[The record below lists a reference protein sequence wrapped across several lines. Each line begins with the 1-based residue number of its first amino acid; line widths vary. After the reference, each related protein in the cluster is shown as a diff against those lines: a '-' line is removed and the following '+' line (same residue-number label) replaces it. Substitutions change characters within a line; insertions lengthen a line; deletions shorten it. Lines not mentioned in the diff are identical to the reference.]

1 MRNLRRDLTWIGL
14 AYVAYL
20 VVSALSQ
27 TGTAMITSWLVPWIG
42 QDAWMVLCIIFM
54 YPLAFFL
61 YWLIL
66 QTVPKARQTW
76 TCPMGAGHFLG
87 WFVICMGGVYFG
99 SLIGQFLMTIVS
111 VITGETMVN
120 QVEEMIMD
128 MSLWAVILSAVILAP
143 IIYGAAIAYLLTPIV
158 NFLERKII
166 FPIFEKRHKTL
177 QKKGRK
183 VVRWICVILS
193 VFFMFL
199 IIYALVMMILPQL
212 IRSIMNII
220 YSFPHYVNVVENW
233 LNSVVEKGWKL
244 NPDMISQINQYSS
257 RLQEYLTNTILPQMQ
272 SMMKN
277 ISASFLDLLVFLKN
291 FLIGAIVSLYI
302 LADKEGFVAKAK
314 MATYAVLP
322 AKWATFL
329 VHSMRFTH
337 KTFGGFISGKILDS
351 AIIVLCGNIHH
362 WNAICDSGQCDRWRD
377 KRYPVFWTISW
388 SDSVYSSYFAGRSDS
403 ESVFP
408 DLYSGSSAV

>member
-76 TCPMGAGHFLG
+76 TCPMGTGHFLG

-143 IIYGAAIAYLLTPIV
+143 IMEELIFRKLVLDRLAGYGPAVAMSVSALVFGLAHGNFYQFFYAFLLGLIFAYIYLCTGKVRYSMMLHMMVNFCGSVIPILIMRVADENEVAAILASVTQLTFMGVFMLGGLILFICKWKEIRTYV
-158 NFLERKII
+158 
-166 FPIFEKRHKTL
+166 HGHT
-177 QKKGRK
+177 
-183 VVRWICVILS
+183 VRGWRRC
-193 VFFMFL
+193 L
-199 IIYALVMMILPQL
+199 ITSPGMILL
-212 IRSIMNII
+212 
-220 YSFPHYVNVVENW
+220 YVCCVV
-233 LNSVVEKGWKL
+233 LF
-244 NPDMISQINQYSS
+244 
-257 RLQEYLTNTILPQMQ
+257 
-272 SMMKN
+272 
-277 ISASFLDLLVFLKN
+277 FL
-291 FLIGAIVSLYI
+291 
-302 LADKEGFVAKAK
+302 
-314 MATYAVLP
+314 
-322 AKWATFL
+322 
-329 VHSMRFTH
+329 
-337 KTFGGFISGKILDS
+337 
-351 AIIVLCGNIHH
+351 
-362 WNAICDSGQCDRWRD
+362 
-377 KRYPVFWTISW
+377 
-388 SDSVYSSYFAGRSDS
+388 
-403 ESVFP
+403 
-408 DLYSGSSAV
+408 

>member
-76 TCPMGAGHFLG
+76 TCPMGTGHFLG

-143 IIYGAAIAYLLTPIV
+143 IMEELIFRKLVLDRLAGYGPAVAMSVSALVFGLAHVNFYQFFYAFLLGLIFAYIYLRTGKVRYSMMLHMMVNFCGSVIPILIMRVADENEVAAILASVTQLTFMGVFMLGGLIL
-158 NFLERKII
+158 FICKWKEI
-166 FPIFEKRHKTL
+166 KTYVH
-177 QKKGRK
+177 GNT
-183 VVRWICVILS
+183 VRGWRRC
-193 VFFMFL
+193 L
-199 IIYALVMMILPQL
+199 ITSSGMILL
-212 IRSIMNII
+212 
-220 YSFPHYVNVVENW
+220 YVCCVV
-233 LNSVVEKGWKL
+233 LF
-244 NPDMISQINQYSS
+244 
-257 RLQEYLTNTILPQMQ
+257 
-272 SMMKN
+272 
-277 ISASFLDLLVFLKN
+277 FL
-291 FLIGAIVSLYI
+291 
-302 LADKEGFVAKAK
+302 
-314 MATYAVLP
+314 
-322 AKWATFL
+322 
-329 VHSMRFTH
+329 
-337 KTFGGFISGKILDS
+337 
-351 AIIVLCGNIHH
+351 
-362 WNAICDSGQCDRWRD
+362 
-377 KRYPVFWTISW
+377 
-388 SDSVYSSYFAGRSDS
+388 
-403 ESVFP
+403 
-408 DLYSGSSAV
+408 

>member
-76 TCPMGAGHFLG
+76 TCPMGAGRFLG

-143 IIYGAAIAYLLTPIV
+143 IMEELIFRKLVLDRLAGYGPAVAMSVSALVFGLAHGNFYQFFYAFLLGLIFAYIYLRTGKVRYSMMFHMMVNFCGSVIPILIMRVADENEVAAILASVTQLTFMGVFMLGGLIL
-158 NFLERKII
+158 FICKWKEI
-166 FPIFEKRHKTL
+166 KTYVH
-177 QKKGRK
+177 GNT
-183 VVRWICVILS
+183 VRGWRRC
-193 VFFMFL
+193 L
-199 IIYALVMMILPQL
+199 ITSSGMILL
-212 IRSIMNII
+212 
-220 YSFPHYVNVVENW
+220 YVCCVV
-233 LNSVVEKGWKL
+233 LF
-244 NPDMISQINQYSS
+244 
-257 RLQEYLTNTILPQMQ
+257 
-272 SMMKN
+272 
-277 ISASFLDLLVFLKN
+277 FL
-291 FLIGAIVSLYI
+291 
-302 LADKEGFVAKAK
+302 
-314 MATYAVLP
+314 
-322 AKWATFL
+322 
-329 VHSMRFTH
+329 
-337 KTFGGFISGKILDS
+337 
-351 AIIVLCGNIHH
+351 
-362 WNAICDSGQCDRWRD
+362 
-377 KRYPVFWTISW
+377 
-388 SDSVYSSYFAGRSDS
+388 
-403 ESVFP
+403 
-408 DLYSGSSAV
+408 

>member
-76 TCPMGAGHFLG
+76 TCPMGIGHFLG

-143 IIYGAAIAYLLTPIV
+143 IMEELIFRKLVLDRLAGYGPAVAMSVSALVFGLAHGNFYQFFYAFLLGLIFAYIYLRTGKVRYSMMLHMMVNFCGSVIPILLLRVADENEVAAILASVTQLTFMGVFMLGGLILFICKWKEIKTYVHGNTVRGWRRYLITSP
-158 NFLERKII
+158 
-166 FPIFEKRHKTL
+166 
-177 QKKGRK
+177 G
-183 VVRWICVILS
+183 
-193 VFFMFL
+193 
-199 IIYALVMMILPQL
+199 MILL
-212 IRSIMNII
+212 
-220 YSFPHYVNVVENW
+220 YVCCVV
-233 LNSVVEKGWKL
+233 LF
-244 NPDMISQINQYSS
+244 
-257 RLQEYLTNTILPQMQ
+257 
-272 SMMKN
+272 
-277 ISASFLDLLVFLKN
+277 FL
-291 FLIGAIVSLYI
+291 
-302 LADKEGFVAKAK
+302 
-314 MATYAVLP
+314 
-322 AKWATFL
+322 
-329 VHSMRFTH
+329 
-337 KTFGGFISGKILDS
+337 
-351 AIIVLCGNIHH
+351 
-362 WNAICDSGQCDRWRD
+362 
-377 KRYPVFWTISW
+377 
-388 SDSVYSSYFAGRSDS
+388 
-403 ESVFP
+403 
-408 DLYSGSSAV
+408 

>member
-76 TCPMGAGHFLG
+76 TCPMGTGHFLG

-143 IIYGAAIAYLLTPIV
+143 IMEELIFRKLVLDRLAGYGPAVAMSVSALVFGLAHGNFYQFFYAFLLGLIFAYIYLRTGKVRYSMMLHMMVNFCGSVIPILIMRVADENEVAAILASVTQLTFMGVFMLGGLILFICKWKEIRTYV
-158 NFLERKII
+158 HGN
-166 FPIFEKRHKTL
+166 T
-177 QKKGRK
+177 
-183 VVRWICVILS
+183 VRGWRRC
-193 VFFMFL
+193 L
-199 IIYALVMMILPQL
+199 ITNPGMILL
-212 IRSIMNII
+212 
-220 YSFPHYVNVVENW
+220 YVCCVV
-233 LNSVVEKGWKL
+233 LF
-244 NPDMISQINQYSS
+244 
-257 RLQEYLTNTILPQMQ
+257 
-272 SMMKN
+272 
-277 ISASFLDLLVFLKN
+277 FL
-291 FLIGAIVSLYI
+291 
-302 LADKEGFVAKAK
+302 
-314 MATYAVLP
+314 
-322 AKWATFL
+322 
-329 VHSMRFTH
+329 
-337 KTFGGFISGKILDS
+337 
-351 AIIVLCGNIHH
+351 
-362 WNAICDSGQCDRWRD
+362 
-377 KRYPVFWTISW
+377 
-388 SDSVYSSYFAGRSDS
+388 
-403 ESVFP
+403 
-408 DLYSGSSAV
+408 

>member
-76 TCPMGAGHFLG
+76 TCPMGTGHFLG

-143 IIYGAAIAYLLTPIV
+143 IMEELIFRKLVLDRLAGYGPAVAMFVSALVFGLAHGNFYQFFYAFLLGLIFAYIYLRTGKVRYSMMLHMMVNFCGSVIPILIMRVADENEVAAILASVTQLTFMGVFMLGGLIL
-158 NFLERKII
+158 FICKWKEI
-166 FPIFEKRHKTL
+166 KTYVH
-177 QKKGRK
+177 GNT
-183 VVRWICVILS
+183 VRGWRRC
-193 VFFMFL
+193 L
-199 IIYALVMMILPQL
+199 ITSSGMILL
-212 IRSIMNII
+212 
-220 YSFPHYVNVVENW
+220 YVCCVV
-233 LNSVVEKGWKL
+233 LF
-244 NPDMISQINQYSS
+244 
-257 RLQEYLTNTILPQMQ
+257 
-272 SMMKN
+272 
-277 ISASFLDLLVFLKN
+277 FL
-291 FLIGAIVSLYI
+291 
-302 LADKEGFVAKAK
+302 
-314 MATYAVLP
+314 
-322 AKWATFL
+322 
-329 VHSMRFTH
+329 
-337 KTFGGFISGKILDS
+337 
-351 AIIVLCGNIHH
+351 
-362 WNAICDSGQCDRWRD
+362 
-377 KRYPVFWTISW
+377 
-388 SDSVYSSYFAGRSDS
+388 
-403 ESVFP
+403 
-408 DLYSGSSAV
+408 

>member
-76 TCPMGAGHFLG
+76 TCPMGTGHFLG

-143 IIYGAAIAYLLTPIV
+143 IMEELIFRKLVLDRLAGYGPAVAMSVSALVFGLAHGNFYQFFYAFLLGLIFAYIYLRTGKVRYSMMLHMMVNFCGSVIPILIMRVADENEVAAILASVTQLTFMGVFMLGGLIL
-158 NFLERKII
+158 FICKWKEIKTYEIGRASCRER
-166 FPIFEKRHKTL
+166 
-177 QKKGRK
+177 
-183 VVRWICVILS
+183 
-193 VFFMFL
+193 
-199 IIYALVMMILPQL
+199 
-212 IRSIMNII
+212 
-220 YSFPHYVNVVENW
+220 
-233 LNSVVEKGWKL
+233 
-244 NPDMISQINQYSS
+244 
-257 RLQEYLTNTILPQMQ
+257 
-272 SMMKN
+272 
-277 ISASFLDLLVFLKN
+277 
-291 FLIGAIVSLYI
+291 VS
-302 LADKEGFVAKAK
+302 G
-314 MATYAVLP
+314 
-322 AKWATFL
+322 
-329 VHSMRFTH
+329 
-337 KTFGGFISGKILDS
+337 
-351 AIIVLCGNIHH
+351 
-362 WNAICDSGQCDRWRD
+362 
-377 KRYPVFWTISW
+377 
-388 SDSVYSSYFAGRSDS
+388 
-403 ESVFP
+403 
-408 DLYSGSSAV
+408 

>member
-76 TCPMGAGHFLG
+76 TCPMGTGHFLG

-143 IIYGAAIAYLLTPIV
+143 IMEELIFRKLVLDRLAGYGPGGGDVCVRAGLWSCPRQ
-158 NFLERKII
+158 FL
-166 FPIFEKRHKTL
+166 P
-177 QKKGRK
+177 
-183 VVRWICVILS
+183 
-193 VFFMFL
+193 
-199 IIYALVMMILPQL
+199 
-212 IRSIMNII
+212 
-220 YSFPHYVNVVENW
+220 
-233 LNSVVEKGWKL
+233 
-244 NPDMISQINQYSS
+244 
-257 RLQEYLTNTILPQMQ
+257 
-272 SMMKN
+272 
-277 ISASFLDLLVFLKN
+277 VFLRI
-291 FLIGAIVSLYI
+291 FTGIDICLY
-302 LADKEGFVAKAK
+302 
-314 MATYAVLP
+314 LP
-322 AKWATFL
+322 AYRKSPL
-329 VHSMRFTH
+329 
-337 KTFGGFISGKILDS
+337 
-351 AIIVLCGNIHH
+351 
-362 WNAICDSGQCDRWRD
+362 
-377 KRYPVFWTISW
+377 
-388 SDSVYSSYFAGRSDS
+388 
-403 ESVFP
+403 
-408 DLYSGSSAV
+408 

>member
-20 VVSALSQ
+20 VVSALSL

-76 TCPMGAGHFLG
+76 TCPMGTGHFLG

-143 IIYGAAIAYLLTPIV
+143 IMEELIFRKLVLDRLAGYGPAVAMSVSALVFGLAHGNFYQFFYAFLLGLIFAYIYLRTGKVRYSMMLHMMVNFCGSVIPILIMRVADENEVAAILASVTQLTFMGVFMLGGLIL
-158 NFLERKII
+158 FICKWKEI
-166 FPIFEKRHKTL
+166 KTYVH
-177 QKKGRK
+177 GNT
-183 VVRWICVILS
+183 VRGWRRC
-193 VFFMFL
+193 L
-199 IIYALVMMILPQL
+199 ITSSGMILL
-212 IRSIMNII
+212 
-220 YSFPHYVNVVENW
+220 YVCCVV
-233 LNSVVEKGWKL
+233 LF
-244 NPDMISQINQYSS
+244 
-257 RLQEYLTNTILPQMQ
+257 
-272 SMMKN
+272 
-277 ISASFLDLLVFLKN
+277 FL
-291 FLIGAIVSLYI
+291 
-302 LADKEGFVAKAK
+302 
-314 MATYAVLP
+314 
-322 AKWATFL
+322 
-329 VHSMRFTH
+329 
-337 KTFGGFISGKILDS
+337 
-351 AIIVLCGNIHH
+351 
-362 WNAICDSGQCDRWRD
+362 
-377 KRYPVFWTISW
+377 
-388 SDSVYSSYFAGRSDS
+388 
-403 ESVFP
+403 
-408 DLYSGSSAV
+408 

>member
-76 TCPMGAGHFLG
+76 TCPMGTGHFLG

-143 IIYGAAIAYLLTPIV
+143 IMEELIFRKLVLDRLAGYGPAVAMSVSALVFGLAHGNFYQFFYAFLLGLIFAYIYLRTGKVRYSMMLHMMVNFCGSVIPILLMRVADENEVAAILASVTQLTFMGVFMLGGLIL
-158 NFLERKII
+158 FICKWKEI
-166 FPIFEKRHKTL
+166 KTYVH
-177 QKKGRK
+177 GNT
-183 VVRWICVILS
+183 VRGWRRC
-193 VFFMFL
+193 L
-199 IIYALVMMILPQL
+199 ITNPGMILL
-212 IRSIMNII
+212 
-220 YSFPHYVNVVENW
+220 YVCCVE
-233 LNSVVEKGWKL
+233 LF
-244 NPDMISQINQYSS
+244 
-257 RLQEYLTNTILPQMQ
+257 
-272 SMMKN
+272 
-277 ISASFLDLLVFLKN
+277 FL
-291 FLIGAIVSLYI
+291 
-302 LADKEGFVAKAK
+302 
-314 MATYAVLP
+314 
-322 AKWATFL
+322 
-329 VHSMRFTH
+329 
-337 KTFGGFISGKILDS
+337 
-351 AIIVLCGNIHH
+351 
-362 WNAICDSGQCDRWRD
+362 
-377 KRYPVFWTISW
+377 
-388 SDSVYSSYFAGRSDS
+388 
-403 ESVFP
+403 
-408 DLYSGSSAV
+408 

>member
-76 TCPMGAGHFLG
+76 TCPMGIGHFLG

-128 MSLWAVILSAVILAP
+128 MSLWAVIVSAVILAP
-143 IIYGAAIAYLLTPIV
+143 IMEELIFRKLVLDRLAGYGPAVAMSVSALVFGLAHGNFYQFFYAFLLGLIFAYIYLRTGKVRYSMMLHMMVNFCGSVIPILLLRVADENEVAAILASVTQLTFMGVFMLGGLILFICKWKEIKTYVHGNTVRGWRRYLITSP
-158 NFLERKII
+158 
-166 FPIFEKRHKTL
+166 
-177 QKKGRK
+177 G
-183 VVRWICVILS
+183 
-193 VFFMFL
+193 
-199 IIYALVMMILPQL
+199 MILL
-212 IRSIMNII
+212 
-220 YSFPHYVNVVENW
+220 YVCCVV
-233 LNSVVEKGWKL
+233 LF
-244 NPDMISQINQYSS
+244 
-257 RLQEYLTNTILPQMQ
+257 
-272 SMMKN
+272 
-277 ISASFLDLLVFLKN
+277 FL
-291 FLIGAIVSLYI
+291 
-302 LADKEGFVAKAK
+302 
-314 MATYAVLP
+314 
-322 AKWATFL
+322 
-329 VHSMRFTH
+329 
-337 KTFGGFISGKILDS
+337 
-351 AIIVLCGNIHH
+351 
-362 WNAICDSGQCDRWRD
+362 
-377 KRYPVFWTISW
+377 
-388 SDSVYSSYFAGRSDS
+388 
-403 ESVFP
+403 
-408 DLYSGSSAV
+408 

>member
-76 TCPMGAGHFLG
+76 TCPMGTGHFLG

-143 IIYGAAIAYLLTPIV
+143 IMEELIFRKLVLDRLAGYGPAVAMSVSALVFGLAHGNFYQFFYAFLLGLIFAYIYLRTGKVRYSMMLHMMVNFCGSVIPILIMRVADENEVAAILASVTQLTFMGVFMLGGLIL
-158 NFLERKII
+158 FICKWKEI
-166 FPIFEKRHKTL
+166 KTYVH
-177 QKKGRK
+177 GNT
-183 VVRWICVILS
+183 VRGWRRC
-193 VFFMFL
+193 L
-199 IIYALVMMILPQL
+199 ITNPGMILL
-212 IRSIMNII
+212 
-220 YSFPHYVNVVENW
+220 YVCCVV
-233 LNSVVEKGWKL
+233 LF
-244 NPDMISQINQYSS
+244 
-257 RLQEYLTNTILPQMQ
+257 
-272 SMMKN
+272 
-277 ISASFLDLLVFLKN
+277 FL
-291 FLIGAIVSLYI
+291 
-302 LADKEGFVAKAK
+302 
-314 MATYAVLP
+314 
-322 AKWATFL
+322 
-329 VHSMRFTH
+329 
-337 KTFGGFISGKILDS
+337 
-351 AIIVLCGNIHH
+351 
-362 WNAICDSGQCDRWRD
+362 
-377 KRYPVFWTISW
+377 
-388 SDSVYSSYFAGRSDS
+388 
-403 ESVFP
+403 
-408 DLYSGSSAV
+408 

>member
-76 TCPMGAGHFLG
+76 TCPMGTGHFLG

-143 IIYGAAIAYLLTPIV
+143 IMEELIFRKLVLDRLAGYGPAVAMSVSALVFGLAHGNFYQFFYAFLLGLIFAYIYLRTGKVRYSMMLHMMVNFCGSVIPILLMRVADENEVAAILASVTQL
-158 NFLERKII
+158 I
-166 FPIFEKRHKTL
+166 FMGVFMLGGLILFICKWKEIKTYVH
-177 QKKGRK
+177 GNT
-183 VVRWICVILS
+183 VRGWRRC
-193 VFFMFL
+193 L
-199 IIYALVMMILPQL
+199 ITSSGMILL
-212 IRSIMNII
+212 
-220 YSFPHYVNVVENW
+220 YVCCVV
-233 LNSVVEKGWKL
+233 LF
-244 NPDMISQINQYSS
+244 
-257 RLQEYLTNTILPQMQ
+257 
-272 SMMKN
+272 
-277 ISASFLDLLVFLKN
+277 FL
-291 FLIGAIVSLYI
+291 
-302 LADKEGFVAKAK
+302 
-314 MATYAVLP
+314 
-322 AKWATFL
+322 
-329 VHSMRFTH
+329 
-337 KTFGGFISGKILDS
+337 
-351 AIIVLCGNIHH
+351 
-362 WNAICDSGQCDRWRD
+362 
-377 KRYPVFWTISW
+377 
-388 SDSVYSSYFAGRSDS
+388 
-403 ESVFP
+403 
-408 DLYSGSSAV
+408 

>member
-76 TCPMGAGHFLG
+76 TCPMGTGHFLG

-143 IIYGAAIAYLLTPIV
+143 IMEELIFRKLVLDRLAGYGPAVAMSVSALVFGLAHGNFYQFFYAFLLGLIFAYIYLRTGKVRYSMMLHMMVNFCGSVIPILIMRVADENEVAAILASVTQLTFMGVFMLGGLILFICKWKEIKTYVHGNTVRGWRRCLTPV
-158 NFLERKII
+158 
-166 FPIFEKRHKTL
+166 
-177 QKKGRK
+177 
-183 VVRWICVILS
+183 
-193 VFFMFL
+193 
-199 IIYALVMMILPQL
+199 
-212 IRSIMNII
+212 
-220 YSFPHYVNVVENW
+220 
-233 LNSVVEKGWKL
+233 
-244 NPDMISQINQYSS
+244 
-257 RLQEYLTNTILPQMQ
+257 
-272 SMMKN
+272 
-277 ISASFLDLLVFLKN
+277 
-291 FLIGAIVSLYI
+291 
-302 LADKEGFVAKAK
+302 
-314 MATYAVLP
+314 P
-322 AKWATFL
+322 A
-329 VHSMRFTH
+329 
-337 KTFGGFISGKILDS
+337 
-351 AIIVLCGNIHH
+351 
-362 WNAICDSGQCDRWRD
+362 
-377 KRYPVFWTISW
+377 
-388 SDSVYSSYFAGRSDS
+388 
-403 ESVFP
+403 
-408 DLYSGSSAV
+408 

>member
-76 TCPMGAGHFLG
+76 TCPMGTGHFLG

-128 MSLWAVILSAVILAP
+128 MSLWAVIVSAVILAP
-143 IIYGAAIAYLLTPIV
+143 IMEELIFRKLVLDRLAGYGPAVAMSVSALVFGLAHGNFYQFFYAFLLGLIFAYIYLRTGKVRYSMMLHMMVNFCGSVIPILLLRVADENEVAAILASVTQLTFMGVFMLGGLILFICKWKEIRTYVHGNTVRGWRRYLITSP
-158 NFLERKII
+158 
-166 FPIFEKRHKTL
+166 
-177 QKKGRK
+177 G
-183 VVRWICVILS
+183 
-193 VFFMFL
+193 
-199 IIYALVMMILPQL
+199 MILL
-212 IRSIMNII
+212 
-220 YSFPHYVNVVENW
+220 YVCCVV
-233 LNSVVEKGWKL
+233 LF
-244 NPDMISQINQYSS
+244 
-257 RLQEYLTNTILPQMQ
+257 
-272 SMMKN
+272 
-277 ISASFLDLLVFLKN
+277 FL
-291 FLIGAIVSLYI
+291 
-302 LADKEGFVAKAK
+302 
-314 MATYAVLP
+314 
-322 AKWATFL
+322 
-329 VHSMRFTH
+329 
-337 KTFGGFISGKILDS
+337 
-351 AIIVLCGNIHH
+351 
-362 WNAICDSGQCDRWRD
+362 
-377 KRYPVFWTISW
+377 
-388 SDSVYSSYFAGRSDS
+388 
-403 ESVFP
+403 
-408 DLYSGSSAV
+408 

>member
-76 TCPMGAGHFLG
+76 TCPMGTGHFLG

-111 VITGETMVN
+111 VITGETLVN

-143 IIYGAAIAYLLTPIV
+143 IMEELIFRKLVLDRLAGYGPAVAMSVSALVFGLAHGNFYQFFYAFLLGLIFAYIYLRTGKVRYSMMLHMMVNFCGSVIPILIMRVADENEVAAILASVTQLTFMGVFMLGGLIL
-158 NFLERKII
+158 FICKWKEI
-166 FPIFEKRHKTL
+166 KTYVH
-177 QKKGRK
+177 GNT
-183 VVRWICVILS
+183 VRGWRRC
-193 VFFMFL
+193 L
-199 IIYALVMMILPQL
+199 ITSSGMILL
-212 IRSIMNII
+212 
-220 YSFPHYVNVVENW
+220 YVCCVV
-233 LNSVVEKGWKL
+233 LF
-244 NPDMISQINQYSS
+244 
-257 RLQEYLTNTILPQMQ
+257 
-272 SMMKN
+272 
-277 ISASFLDLLVFLKN
+277 FL
-291 FLIGAIVSLYI
+291 
-302 LADKEGFVAKAK
+302 
-314 MATYAVLP
+314 
-322 AKWATFL
+322 
-329 VHSMRFTH
+329 
-337 KTFGGFISGKILDS
+337 
-351 AIIVLCGNIHH
+351 
-362 WNAICDSGQCDRWRD
+362 
-377 KRYPVFWTISW
+377 
-388 SDSVYSSYFAGRSDS
+388 
-403 ESVFP
+403 
-408 DLYSGSSAV
+408 

>member
-76 TCPMGAGHFLG
+76 TCPMGTGHFLG

-128 MSLWAVILSAVILAP
+128 MSLWAVIVSAVILAP
-143 IIYGAAIAYLLTPIV
+143 IMEELIFRKLVLDRLAGYGPAVAMSVSALVFGLAHGNFYQFFYALLLGLIFAYIYLRTGKVRYSMMLHMMVNFCGSVIPILIMRVADENEVAAILASVTQLTFMGVFMLGGLILFICKWKEIKTYVHGNTVRGWRRYLITSP
-158 NFLERKII
+158 
-166 FPIFEKRHKTL
+166 
-177 QKKGRK
+177 G
-183 VVRWICVILS
+183 
-193 VFFMFL
+193 
-199 IIYALVMMILPQL
+199 MILL
-212 IRSIMNII
+212 
-220 YSFPHYVNVVENW
+220 YVCCVV
-233 LNSVVEKGWKL
+233 LF
-244 NPDMISQINQYSS
+244 
-257 RLQEYLTNTILPQMQ
+257 
-272 SMMKN
+272 
-277 ISASFLDLLVFLKN
+277 FL
-291 FLIGAIVSLYI
+291 
-302 LADKEGFVAKAK
+302 
-314 MATYAVLP
+314 
-322 AKWATFL
+322 
-329 VHSMRFTH
+329 
-337 KTFGGFISGKILDS
+337 
-351 AIIVLCGNIHH
+351 
-362 WNAICDSGQCDRWRD
+362 
-377 KRYPVFWTISW
+377 
-388 SDSVYSSYFAGRSDS
+388 
-403 ESVFP
+403 
-408 DLYSGSSAV
+408 